1 MVEEE
6 EEVMVA
12 AANLVVKVAEAR
24 AVAARV
30 KVEVVWAVGALVAAE
45 LAVAA
50 KVAAVMVVAALAVV

>member
-1 MVEEE
+1 MEEE

>member
-1 MVEEE
+1 
-6 EEVMVA
+6 MVA